1 MFLSGPTAIPKAMP
15 PASGSSNSVTAP
27 DGVMRPTL
35 RLPESVNQMLPSLP
49 AVMRLALACPQSEQE
64 EPAVCGSGS
73 AYSTTP
79 PDAPVASWD
88 EDGRED
94 GDADADPRDGFV
106 QPTANRRQTA
116 RAARIPAS
124 TWRAVGNYGPSGL
137 MDPKM
142 AVDLEHIGRASLKE
156 LGDIRIDDVLSFI
169 DRGIEHMPS
178 YMDLYSRWEAQQWA
192 VGDLDF
198 SLDRQDWLESNELD
212 RKATLWSHRLFFNG
226 EERVTS
232 TLAPFVWAAP
242 TPEIE
247 IFLSTQMVDEARH
260 TVFFQRWW
268 HDVVGTGAKSLGEL
282 LTEIRPEANEGYNIL
297 FYERLP
303 STAQR
308 LASNPKDFDAFVEG
322 VTLYHIVIEATIAL
336 TGQRFELEA
345 MREQSLTDRGFYRG
359 FTAIAR
365 DESRHVNFGIK
376 VLQEAVREDPE
387 RYAPLIQKTL
397 VECLPL
403 ISGTLDP
410 PDPRYITEYG
420 HTESEILQY
429 AFDSL
434 NRRLRAIGINLAA

>member
-1 MFLSGPTAIPKAMP
+1 
-15 PASGSSNSVTAP
+15 
-27 DGVMRPTL
+27 
-35 RLPESVNQMLPSLP
+35 
-49 AVMRLALACPQSEQE
+49 
-64 EPAVCGSGS
+64 
-73 AYSTTP
+73 
-79 PDAPVASWD
+79 
-88 EDGRED
+88 
-94 GDADADPRDGFV
+94 
-106 QPTANRRQTA
+106 
-116 RAARIPAS
+116 
-124 TWRAVGNYGPSGL
+124 
-137 MDPKM
+137 M
-142 AVDLEHIGRASLKE
+142 AVDLERIARANLKE

-169 DRGIEHMPS
+169 DRGIENMPS
-178 YMDLYSRWEAQQWA
+178 YMDLYRRWESQQWA

-198 SLDRQDWLESNELD
+198 SLDRQDWLESDELD

-268 HDVVGTGAKSLGEL
+268 NDVVGTGARSLGEL
-282 LTEIRPEANEGYNIL
+282 LTEIRPEANEGYNTL

-376 VLQEAVREDPE
+376 VLQEAVREDPQ

-420 HTESEILQY
+420 HTESEILTY
-429 AFDSL
+429 AFESL
-434 NRRLRAIGINLAA
+434 NKRLRAIGINLAA